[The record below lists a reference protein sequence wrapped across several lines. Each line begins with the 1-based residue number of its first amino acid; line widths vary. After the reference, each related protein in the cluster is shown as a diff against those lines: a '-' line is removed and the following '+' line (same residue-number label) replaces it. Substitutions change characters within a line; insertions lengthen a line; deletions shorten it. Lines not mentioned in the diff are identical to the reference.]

1 MSRHVLSIPISE
13 ATREATSFF
22 PSSRR
27 SNNDDLHLES
37 LLLFSTTSFP
47 LFSKGTPTMTCYFL
61 ALTALSFASAL
72 VTPQIGFRS
81 SSPAVRCQS
90 TSFLQSTA
98 VDIIEDEILNNPMFL
113 EPVTKAKNDS
123 MRPPDEL
130 IAIAKKFLVGSSG
143 LGGDPNMLA
152 DNFQFE
158 GPVVG
163 PLSKDAFVKAIGQ
176 VDFKTAFPNWKA
188 EFYGFHVDPLEEQAN
203 RVWYTARGRGV
214 QEGPLLPFAA
224 IGSGKEVVNPPQVCS
239 LTIDHETGLITR
251 YTIGY
256 VVDRNVGNTGGLG
269 GLYGILYALD
279 RPLPFPEA
287 QPWKKSWQYDLFQK
301 IGALLG

>member
-1 MSRHVLSIPISE
+1 MMTYILNLSSCFRRL
-13 ATREATSFF
+13 AFHFF
-22 PSSRR
+22 
-27 SNNDDLHLES
+27 
-37 LLLFSTTSFP
+37 FKST
-47 LFSKGTPTMTCYFL
+47 TMTCYFL
-61 ALTALSFASAL
+61 ALTALSLASAL
-72 VTPQIGFRS
+72 VMTPQIGFRS
-81 SSPAVRCQS
+81 SCSPAVRCQS

-113 EPVTKAKNDS
+113 EPVTKAKN
-123 MRPPDEL
+123 E

-203 RVWYTARGRGV
+203 RVWYTARGRGA
-214 QEGPLLPFAA
+214 QEGPLLPFAP

-239 LTIDHETGLITR
+239 VTIDHETGLITR

-269 GLYGILYALD
+269 GLYGILYA
-279 RPLPFPEA
+279 
-287 QPWKKSWQYDLFQK
+287 QK
-301 IGALLG
+301 ESSLLSNRAVYSY

>member
-1 MSRHVLSIPISE
+1 
-13 ATREATSFF
+13 
-22 PSSRR
+22 
-27 SNNDDLHLES
+27 
-37 LLLFSTTSFP
+37 
-47 LFSKGTPTMTCYFL
+47 
-61 ALTALSFASAL
+61 
-72 VTPQIGFRS
+72 
-81 SSPAVRCQS
+81 
-90 TSFLQSTA
+90 
-98 VDIIEDEILNNPMFL
+98 
-113 EPVTKAKNDS
+113 

-203 RVWYTARGRGV
+203 RVWYTARGRGA
-214 QEGPLLPFAA
+214 QEGPLLPFAP

-239 LTIDHETGLITR
+239 VTIDHETGLITR